1 MTVFN
6 KLVLIQ
12 KLNLDTEVW
21 EDYFLTHAYVNKS
34 SGKEYFN
41 ARVEI
46 SNSTFNFSIRY
57 SEKLKDVMF
66 NTEVYRVVYGSRIFD
81 IKNADNFMM
90 KNHELTIVG
99 EFNGKYIYW

>member
-21 EDYFLTHAYVNKS
+21 EDYFLTHANVNKS

-57 SEKLKDVMF
+57 SPKLEDVMF
-66 NTEVYRVVYGSRIFD
+66 NTEVYRVVYDSRIFD

-90 KNHELTIVG
+90 KNHELIIVG
-99 EFNGKYIYW
+99 EFNGKYIY